1 MKNIDKLADL
11 IRTDSPEAV
20 FEEAEIVLKMISY
33 DIDDGPVSEVFKKVV
48 DLFRGDFPGYRSC
61 NTEYHDLQHT
71 LDTFLAMARLIHG
84 AVITG
89 RTFSERYISL
99 GLICS
104 LLHDVGYIQKED
116 DLVGTGAKHTA
127 NHVQRSLEFL
137 KCYGKDFGLFNNE
150 IKAGCLVILCT
161 DLSVN
166 PEEADYSSKETEFLG
181 KMLGAADLLAQMS
194 DRIYLEKLLFLYR
207 EFKEARVGGYQ
218 SEVDLLKQTV
228 EFYNLMS
235 RRFKNQL
242 IKTDKFV
249 TAHFAARWKVNRNL
263 YTEAIQ
269 NQQKYLRKVLLI
281 PDVDPL
287 AYLNRDG
294 IAERFREKIS
304 EQKK

>member
-11 IRTDSPEAV
+11 IRQDSPEAV

-33 DIDDGPVSEVFKKVV
+33 NMDGPVSAAFKMVV
-48 DLFRGDFPGYRSC
+48 DLYRGDFPGYRSC
-61 NTEYHDLQHT
+61 NTDYHDLQHT
-71 LDTFLAMARLIHG
+71 LDTFLAMVRLIHG

-116 DLVGTGAKHTA
+116 DLVGTGAKYTA
-127 NHVQRSLEFL
+127 NHAQRSTEFL
-137 KCYGKDFGLFNNE
+137 ECYGKDFGLFDNE
-150 IKAGCLVILCT
+150 IKAGCLLISCT
-161 DLSVN
+161 DLAVN
-166 PEEADYSSKETEFLG
+166 PAEADFSSKDTEFLG

-207 EFKEARVGGYQ
+207 EFKEARVGGYL

-228 EFYNLMS
+228 AFYDLMS
-235 RRFKNQL
+235 KRFESQL
-242 IKTDKFV
+242 IRTDKFV

-263 YTEAIQ
+263 YNEAIQ
-269 NQQKYLRKVLLI
+269 NQKKYLQKVLLI

-294 IAERFREKIS
+294 IAERFRKKIR